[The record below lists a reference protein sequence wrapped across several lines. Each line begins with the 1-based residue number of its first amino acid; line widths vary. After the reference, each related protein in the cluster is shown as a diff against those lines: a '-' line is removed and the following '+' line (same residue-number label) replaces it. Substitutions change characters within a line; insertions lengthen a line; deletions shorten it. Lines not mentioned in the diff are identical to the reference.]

1 MKGSL
6 SFMPKKRSKLQ
17 QAAVDAAKKMPPLFH
32 KLPGE
37 DFDIRKSRTLWWLIK
52 QPEVLNY
59 VWNVIQSS
67 KAIIYDSDIGK
78 WKGVDFENDEDDE

>member
-32 KLPGE
+32 KLPDE
-37 DFDIRKSRTLWWLIK
+37 NFDVRKSRTLWWLVK

-59 VWNVIQSS
+59 VWNIIQSS
-67 KAIIYDSDIGK
+67 KAIIYDQDIGK